1 MTLEYDDIF
10 SYFLGEI
17 SDYQIASMN
26 MNDAYELMVEYLE
39 KTVSQPY
46 IRRLFSS
53 ISLSNDVHII
63 DFEMSYVV
71 EETADIDFI
80 RIVLSKGMVV
90 EWLKPQ
96 VRNKLSTAQMF
107 AGKEQK
113 FFSQSQHLS
122 ELRGLL
128 DDTQIE
134 VRKIIRDRGYI
145 DNSYLEDKS

>member
-1 MTLEYDDIF
+1 MTLEYEDIF
-10 SYFLGEI
+10 AYFLGEV
-17 SDYQIASMN
+17 SDFQIASMN
-26 MNDAYELMVEYLE
+26 MNDAYELMVEYLG
-39 KTVSQPY
+39 KTVAQPY

-53 ISLSNDVHII
+53 VSLNNEVHMM

-71 EETADIDFI
+71 EETADLEFI
-80 RIVLSKGMVV
+80 QLVLSKGMVV

-96 VRNKLSTAQMF
+96 VRSRVNIAQMF
-107 AGKEQK
+107 AGKDQK
-113 FFSQSQHLS
+113 FFSQSQHIS